1 METFTQVCGVA
12 APMLQINIDTDQIIP
27 ARYLGGTDAK
37 GYGAHLFANA
47 RFLADG
53 QPNPEFVLNQRP
65 YDQAQ
70 VLLADRNFGCGSS
83 RERAPKALREFGF
96 RCVIAPSFGGIFFN
110 NCFRNGLLPVM
121 LPIEQV
127 RQLADAVQ
135 QSDGRAPVAVDLH
148 HQTVTLAQAGLAFAF
163 SAPETLRQMLL
174 QGVDEIDMTLTRRAQ
189 IDAWR
194 ASDRQRRPWAYT
206 APAPSQ
212 ATPETNP

>member
-12 APMLQINIDTDQIIP
+12 APMMQINIDTDQIIP

-53 QPNPEFVLNQRP
+53 QPNPDFVLNQAP

-96 RCVIAPSFGGIFFN
+96 RSVIAPSFGGIFFN
-110 NCFRNGLLPVM
+110 NCFRNGLLPVT

-127 RQLADAVQ
+127 RQLADAVR
-135 QSDGRAPVAVDLH
+135 QSAGRAEVAVDLDS
-148 HQTVTLAQAGLAFAF
+148 QTVTLAQAGLVFGF
-163 SAPETLRQMLL
+163 TAPETLRQMLL
-174 QGVDEIDMTLTRRAQ
+174 QGVDEIDMTLARRAQ

-194 ASDRQRRPWAYT
+194 AHDRQRRPWAYT
-206 APAPSQ
+206 APGPAPRG
-212 ATPETNP
+212 NPKT

>member
-12 APMLQINIDTDQIIP
+12 APMMQINIDTDQIIP
-27 ARYLGGTDAK
+27 ARYLGRTDAK

-47 RFLADG
+47 RFLAGG
-53 QPNPEFVLNQRP
+53 QPNPDFVLNQAP

-96 RCVIAPSFGGIFFN
+96 RSVIAPSFGGIFFN
-110 NCFRNGLLPVM
+110 NCFRNGLLPVT

-127 RQLADAVQ
+127 RQLADAVL
-135 QSDGRAPVAVDLH
+135 QSQGRAEVAVDLH
-148 HQTVTLAQAGLAFAF
+148 RQTVTLAQAGLAFAF
-163 SAPETLRQMLL
+163 AAPETLRQMLL
-174 QGVDEIDMTLTRRAQ
+174 QGVDEIDMTLARRDH

-194 ASDRQRRPWAYT
+194 AHDRLRRPWAYT
-206 APAPSQ
+206 APGPAPS
-212 ATPETNP
+212 TLPKP

>member
-12 APMLQINIDTDQIIP
+12 APMMQINIDTDQIIP

-53 QPNPEFVLNQRP
+53 QPNPDFVLNQAP

-96 RCVIAPSFGGIFFN
+96 RSVIAPSFGGIFFN

-127 RQLADAVQ
+127 RQLADAVR
-135 QSDGRAPVAVDLH
+135 QSDGRAEVAVDLH
-148 HQTVTLAQAGLAFAF
+148 RQTVTLAQAGLVFAFA
-163 SAPETLRQMLL
+163 APETLRQMLL
-174 QGVDEIDMTLTRRAQ
+174 QGVDEIDMTLARRDH

-194 ASDRQRRPWAYT
+194 AQDRLRRPWAYT
-206 APAPSQ
+206 APGPAPSTLS
-212 ATPETNP
+212 TP

>member
-12 APMLQINIDTDQIIP
+12 APMMQINIDTDQIIP

-53 QPNPEFVLNQRP
+53 QPNPGFVLNQAP

-70 VLLADRNFGCGSS
+70 VLIADRNFGCGSS

-96 RCVIAPSFGGIFFN
+96 RSVIAPSFGGIFFN
-110 NCFRNGLLPVM
+110 NCFRNGLLPVT

-127 RQLADAVQ
+127 RQLADAVL
-135 QSDGRAPVAVDLH
+135 QSAGSAEVTVDLDR
-148 HQTVTLAQAGLAFAF
+148 QTVTLAQAGLVFAFA
-163 SAPETLRQMLL
+163 APETLRQMLL
-174 QGVDEIDMTLTRRAQ
+174 QGVDEIDMTLSRREQ

-194 ASDRQRRPWAYT
+194 AHDRQRRPWAYT
-206 APAPSQ
+206 APGP
-212 ATPETNP
+212 ATRANLKT